1 MKVAR
6 ERDLKA
12 IKYYQ
17 KKAVDIWNALL
28 NKSEYL
34 GRYLKRLLNKKEKK
48 RNWKKTKNFK
58 EITTI
63 SVEAV

>member
-6 ERDLKA
+6 ERDLKT

-48 RNWKKTKNFK
+48 RN
-58 EITTI
+58 
-63 SVEAV
+63 

>member
-1 MKVAR
+1 MKIAC

-34 GRYLKRLLNKKEKK
+34 GRHVKRLLNKKEKK
-48 RNWKKTKNFK
+48 RNWNKTK
-58 EITTI
+58 I
-63 SVEAV
+63 